1 MIPPARVIKIA
12 SRRNWLRMSL
22 CVAPIALRIPI
33 SRVRS
38 VTETSI
44 IFIIPIP
51 PTRSE
56 IEAMARKTELNML
69 VIVPTRRTRDV
80 VEFSKR
86 GFDIAHNGWYYLNR
100 FGMKN
105 NAVIV
110 FCAENIVLYGGVGD
124 SKKFICVENENI
136 SYRREYSYY
145 FKKSVIYFDI
155 FSDRIRRAKEFFPDI
170 CTYHDH
176 RRAVIHLWF

>member
-1 MIPPARVIKIA
+1 MRCADRFENSYFSSPFGYRDKHNIHNSYSSYKKRNRSDGEKNRIKYACDCAYTKDRVVLGIHKEVIA
-12 SRRNWLRMSL
+12 W
-22 CVAPIALRIPI
+22 RI
-33 SRVRS
+33 
-38 VTETSI
+38 
-44 IFIIPIP
+44 
-51 PTRSE
+51 
-56 IEAMARKTELNML
+56 
-69 VIVPTRRTRDV
+69 RDV

-155 FSDRIRRAKEFFPDI
+155 FSKVRRFLLTINQEDALYFI
-170 CTYHDH
+170 S
-176 RRAVIHLWF
+176 AVVIANQLN